1 MTTSMHNLRHLNR
14 VSTGL
19 SYLLQRE
26 RVWGQPVFFTIE
38 TINSCN
44 FRCVYCPQSDQEH
57 HFVNGRGIM
66 SLEDFKRIIAN
77 LRSCFD
83 VRIVSL
89 HRDGEPLLNKR
100 LEAYIAH
107 LTELGIYVTVSSN
120 CSLLSEERANW
131 LVEAGLRMVGTD
143 FCADAA
149 TYERLRVKGVWAET
163 LDGIRH
169 LLRAGAKQSADFRV
183 VIKDMATHAAAPK
196 DTEALMARTR
206 ALFDEWSDRVSV
218 MPVYFHNALG
228 ESLVNLSKPSEAPEK
243 TLYTLCH
250 QPWVNFTIDFAG
262 RVVGC
267 CRDLRS
273 EYVLG
278 NLLEQ
283 TATEVWNGEKMMSL
297 RRALTAQRP
306 QDIGICKA
314 CDVPWHGSYS
324 GRTPLEKV
332 RNFFFAGAWRR

>member
-1 MTTSMHNLRHLNR
+1 MHNLRHLNR
-14 VSTGL
+14 VTTGL
-19 SYLLQRE
+19 SYLLQRD

-38 TINSCN
+38 TINTCN
-44 FRCVYCPQSDQEH
+44 FRCIYCPQSDQEN
-57 HFVNGRGIM
+57 HFVNGRGVM
-66 SLEDFKRIIAN
+66 AFEDFKHIIAN

-100 LEAYIAH
+100 LEGYIEH

-120 CSLLSEERANW
+120 CSLLSEERAHN
-131 LVEAGLRMVGTD
+131 LIAAGLRMVGTD
-143 FCADAA
+143 FCADA
-149 TYERLRVKGVWAET
+149 TLYERLRVRGVWAET

-169 LLRAGAKQSADFRV
+169 LLRAGVELGADFRV
-183 VIKDMATHAAAPK
+183 VIKDMATHGVPPK
-196 DTEALMARTR
+196 DAEELMERTR
-206 ALFDEWSDRVSV
+206 GLFADWPDRVTV

-228 ESLVNLSKPSEAPEK
+228 ESLVNLNKRSEAPER

-250 QPWVNFTIDFAG
+250 QPWVNFTIDFHG

-283 TATEVWNGEKMMSL
+283 SADAIWNGERMVNL
-297 RRALTAQRP
+297 RKALTEKRP

-314 CDVPWHGSYS
+314 CDVPCHGSYS
-324 GRTPLEKV
+324 RRTSLEKV

>member
-1 MTTSMHNLRHLNR
+1 MQNLRHLNR
-14 VSTGL
+14 ISTGL
-19 SYLLQRE
+19 SYLLHRD
-26 RVWGQPVFFTIE
+26 RVWGQPIFFTIE

-44 FRCVYCPQSDQEH
+44 FRCIYCPQSDQEH
-57 HFVNGRGIM
+57 HFINGRGIM

-77 LRSCFD
+77 LRACFD

-100 LEAYIAH
+100 LEAYVGH
-107 LTELGIYVTVSSN
+107 LRDVGIYVTMSSN
-120 CSLLSEERANW
+120 CSLISEERARS
-131 LVEAGLRMVGTD
+131 LVASGLRMVGTD
-143 FCADAA
+143 FCAEPAL
-149 TYERLRVKGVWAET
+149 YEKLRARGVWTET
-163 LDGIRH
+163 LAGIRS
-169 LLRAGAKQSADFRV
+169 LLRAAVEAGSDLRF
-183 VIKDMATHAAAPK
+183 VIKDMATHGRPIAEGK
-196 DTEALMARTR
+196 VLMEQTR
-206 ALFDEWSDRVSV
+206 ALFTEWPDRVTV

-228 ESLVNLSKPSEAPEK
+228 ESLVNLNAPDPSTYGAEAV
-243 TLYTLCH
+243 YTLCH
-250 QPWVNFTIDFAG
+250 QPWVNFTVDFAG

-283 TATEVWNGEKMMSL
+283 PADAIWNGERMVAL
-297 RRALTAQRP
+297 RRALIQKRP
-306 QDIGICKA
+306 EDINICKA
-314 CDVPWHGSYS
+314 CDVPRHGSYS

>member
-1 MTTSMHNLRHLNR
+1 MQNLRHLNR
-14 VSTGL
+14 VTTGL

-44 FRCVYCPQSDQEH
+44 FRCVYCPQSDQDN

-100 LEAYIAH
+100 LEAYVEH
-107 LTELGIYVTVSSN
+107 LTELGIYVTISSN
-120 CSLLSEERANW
+120 CSIVSEERAHR
-131 LVEAGLRMVGTD
+131 LVQAGLRMVGTD
-143 FCADAA
+143 FCADAPL
-149 TYERLRVKGVWAET
+149 YERLRVKGVWEET
-163 LDGIRH
+163 LAGIRR
-169 LLRAGAKQSADFRV
+169 LLRAGAAQHADFRV
-183 VIKDMATHAAAPK
+183 VIKDMATSAAPPK
-196 DTEALMARTR
+196 DAEALMGKTR
-206 ALFDEWSDRVSV
+206 ALFAEWPDRVTV

-228 ESLVNLSKPSEAPEK
+228 ESLVNLSKSPEAPER

-250 QPWVNFTIDFAG
+250 QPWVNFTVDFAG

-273 EYVLG
+273 EYALG

-283 TATEVWNGEKMMSL
+283 SASDIWNGERMVNL
-297 RRALTAQRP
+297 RRALVDKRP

-314 CDVPWHGSYS
+314 CDVPWQGSYS
-324 GRTPLEKV
+324 GRTSLEKL

>member
-1 MTTSMHNLRHLNR
+1 MQNLRHLNR
-14 VSTGL
+14 ISTGI

-26 RVWGQPVFFTIE
+26 RVWGQPIFFTIE
-38 TINSCN
+38 TINACN
-44 FRCVYCPQSDQEH
+44 LRCIYCPQSDQEH

-77 LRSCFD
+77 LRSCFE

-89 HRDGEPLLNKR
+89 HRDGEPLLNKH

-120 CSLLSEERANW
+120 CSLVSEERARR
-131 LVEAGLRMVGTD
+131 LLGAGLRMVGTD
-143 FCADAA
+143 FCADKAL
-149 TYERLRVKGVWAET
+149 YERLRVRGVWEAT
-163 LDGIRH
+163 LAGIRRF
-169 LLRAGAKQSADFRV
+169 LTVATETGVDFRC
-183 VIKDMATHAAAPK
+183 VIKDMATHGRPVPEAR
-196 DTEALMARTR
+196 ALMDRTR
-206 ALFDEWSDRVSV
+206 ALFAEWPGRVTV

-228 ESLVNLSKPSEAPEK
+228 ESLVNLSEPSPMPANA
-243 TLYTLCH
+243 LYTLCH
-250 QPWVNFTIDFAG
+250 QPWVNFTVDFAG

-283 TATEVWNGEKMMSL
+283 PADEIWNGEQMRRLRGSL
-297 RRALTAQRP
+297 AQKRP

-314 CDVPWHGSYS
+314 CDVPWQGSYS
-324 GRTPLEKV
+324 GRTPFEKV
-332 RNFFFAGAWRR
+332 RNFFFSGAWKR

>member
-1 MTTSMHNLRHLNR
+1 MQNLKHLNR
-14 VSTGL
+14 ISTGI
-19 SYLLQRE
+19 SYLLQRD
-26 RVWGQPVFFTIE
+26 RVWGQPIFFTIE

-44 FRCVYCPQSDQEH
+44 FRCIYCPQSDQEH
-57 HFVNGRGIM
+57 HFINGRGIM
-66 SLEDFKRIIAN
+66 SLEDFKRVIAN

-100 LEAYIAH
+100 LEAYVSH
-107 LTELGIYVTVSSN
+107 LRDVGIYVTMSSN
-120 CSLLSEERANW
+120 CSLISEERARS
-131 LVEAGLRMVGTD
+131 LVAAGLRMVGTD
-143 FCADAA
+143 FCADLAL
-149 TYERLRVKGVWAET
+149 YEKLRARGVWTET
-163 LDGIRH
+163 LAGIRN
-169 LLRAGAKQSADFRV
+169 LLRAAVEARSDLRF
-183 VIKDMATHAAAPK
+183 VIKDMATHGRSVA
-196 DTEALMARTR
+196 DGQALMEQTR
-206 ALFDEWSDRVSV
+206 ALFSEWSDRVTV
-218 MPVYFHNALG
+218 MAVYFHNALG
-228 ESLVNLSKPSEAPEK
+228 ESLVNLNAPAATGNGAEAV
-243 TLYTLCH
+243 YTLCH
-250 QPWVNFTIDFAG
+250 QPWVNFTVDFAG

-283 TATEVWNGEKMMSL
+283 PAHEIWNGERMVEL
-297 RRALTAQRP
+297 RRALIGKRP
-306 QDIGICKA
+306 EDISICRA

>member
-1 MTTSMHNLRHLNR
+1 MHNLRHLNR
-14 VSTGL
+14 ISTGI
-19 SYLLQRE
+19 SYVLQRE
-26 RVWGQPVFFTIE
+26 RVWGQPIFFTIE

-57 HFVNGRGIM
+57 HFINGRGIM
-66 SLEDFKRIIAN
+66 SLEDFKRVIAN

-100 LEAYIAH
+100 LEAYVSH
-107 LTELGIYVTVSSN
+107 LRDLGIYVTMSSN
-120 CSLLSEERANW
+120 CSLISEERARS
-131 LVEAGLRMVGTD
+131 LVMAGLRMVGTD
-143 FCADAA
+143 FCAEASL
-149 TYERLRVKGVWAET
+149 YEKLRARGVWTET
-163 LDGIRH
+163 LLGIRS
-169 LLRAGAKQSADFRV
+169 LLKAAVEARSDLRF
-183 VIKDMATHAAAPK
+183 VIKDMATHGRPVAEGK
-196 DTEALMARTR
+196 ALMEQTR
-206 ALFDEWSDRVSV
+206 ALFSKWSDRVTV

-228 ESLVNLSKPSEAPEK
+228 ESLVNLNAPGETRNGVEAV
-243 TLYTLCH
+243 YTLCH
-250 QPWVNFTIDFAG
+250 QPWVNFTVDFAG

-283 TATEVWNGEKMMSL
+283 PADAIWNGERMVQL
-297 RRALTAQRP
+297 RKALVQKQP
-306 QDIGICKA
+306 DDINICKA

>member
-1 MTTSMHNLRHLNR
+1 MDKGDDPPNAMHNLRHLNR

-44 FRCVYCPQSDQEH
+44 FRCIYCPQSDQEH

-120 CSLLSEERANW
+120 CSLLSKERAHR
-131 LVEAGLRMVGTD
+131 LIEAGLRLGGAY
-143 FCADAA
+143 FCADPGP
-149 TYERLRVKGVWAET
+149 YERVRGKGGWGGSAE
-163 LDGIRH
+163 GIR
-169 LLRAGAKQSADFRV
+169 
-183 VIKDMATHAAAPK
+183 
-196 DTEALMARTR
+196 
-206 ALFDEWSDRVSV
+206 
-218 MPVYFHNALG
+218 
-228 ESLVNLSKPSEAPEK
+228 
-243 TLYTLCH
+243 
-250 QPWVNFTIDFAG
+250 
-262 RVVGC
+262 
-267 CRDLRS
+267 
-273 EYVLG
+273 
-278 NLLEQ
+278 
-283 TATEVWNGEKMMSL
+283 
-297 RRALTAQRP
+297 
-306 QDIGICKA
+306 
-314 CDVPWHGSYS
+314 
-324 GRTPLEKV
+324 
-332 RNFFFAGAWRR
+332 

>member
-1 MTTSMHNLRHLNR
+1 MQNLRHLNR
-14 VSTGL
+14 VSTGI
-19 SYLLQRE
+19 SYLLQRD
-26 RVWGQPVFFTIE
+26 RVWGQPIFFTIE

-44 FRCVYCPQSDQEH
+44 FRCIYCPQSDQEH
-57 HFVNGRGIM
+57 HFINGRGIM
-66 SLEDFKRIIAN
+66 SLEDFKRIISN

-100 LEAYIAH
+100 LEAYISH
-107 LTELGIYVTVSSN
+107 LRDLGIYVTVSSN
-120 CSLLSEERANW
+120 CSLVSEARAKR
-131 LVEAGLRMVGTD
+131 LIDAGLRMVGTD
-143 FCADAA
+143 FCADPAL
-149 TYERLRVKGVWAET
+149 YEKLRARGVWTET
-163 LDGIRH
+163 LAGIRN
-169 LLRAGAKQSADFRV
+169 LLSAAVAVRSDLRF
-183 VIKDMATHAAAPK
+183 VIKDMATHGRSVADGK
-196 DTEALMARTR
+196 ALMDQTR
-206 ALFDEWSDRVSV
+206 ALFSDWSDRVTV

-228 ESLVNLSKPSEAPEK
+228 ESLVNLNAPGAAPYGAEAV
-243 TLYTLCH
+243 YTLCH

-283 TATEVWNGEKMMSL
+283 SADAIWNGEPMIKL
-297 RRALTAQRP
+297 RRALVEKRP
-306 QDIGICKA
+306 EEISICKA
-314 CDVPWHGSYS
+314 CDVPRQGSYS

>member
-1 MTTSMHNLRHLNR
+1 MQNLRHLAR
-14 VSTGL
+14 ISTGI

-44 FRCVYCPQSDQEH
+44 FRCIYCPQSDQDN

-66 SLEDFKRIIAN
+66 SLEDFKKIIAN

-100 LEAYIAH
+100 LEAYIQH
-107 LTELGIYVTVSSN
+107 LTHLDIYVTVSSN
-120 CSLLSEERANW
+120 CSLVSQERAHR
-131 LVEAGLRMVGTD
+131 LVESGLRMVGTD
-143 FCADAA
+143 FCADPAL
-149 TYERLRVKGVWAET
+149 YERLRARGVWTET
-163 LDGIRH
+163 LEGIRR
-169 LLRAGAKQSADFRV
+169 LLRAGTEQNADFRI
-183 VIKDMATHAAAPK
+183 VIKDMATHGTSPK
-196 DTEALMARTR
+196 DAESLMARTR
-206 ALFDEWSDRVSV
+206 ELFHEWPDRVTV

-228 ESLVNLSKPSEAPEK
+228 ESLVNLSKGPEAPER

-283 TATEVWNGEKMMSL
+283 PADEIWNGERMVNL
-297 RRALTAQRP
+297 RRALTEKRP

-314 CDVPWHGSYS
+314 CDVPWQGSYS
-324 GRTPLEKV
+324 GRTSLEKV